1 MICKKCGTTL
11 NDKDILCPGC
21 GSRVEEVKTEKIENI
36 KIDNNSNITITD
48 DNIKISNETTHSNQD
63 IMPIDIKNNKKL
75 DTSPIEKKSKKKY
88 LIILLVIIL
97 IISSIYIG
105 YAYAKSYIKK
115 TKMNVTYDIHYKNY
129 VVSVLNR
136 YVYDTSNIEK
146 GFLTFSDDINNYVVL
161 ININEGNYNNLKDEY
176 LKLKPIIE
184 NQGLIVK
191 NITKKTL
198 YNKDYI
204 AVEIVNHGEEQILMY
219 TNLDDNNLITLL
231 LINKNH
237 TYDYTYVKNITPL
250 IKNIK
255 KSNNNETFTNNE
267 FILVDISTLTN

>member
-11 NDKDILCPGC
+11 NDQDILCPGC

-48 DNIKISNETTHSNQD
+48 DNIKISNQTTHSNQD

-129 VVSVLNR
+129 VVS
-136 YVYDTSNIEK
+136 
-146 GFLTFSDDINNYVVL
+146 
-161 ININEGNYNNLKDEY
+161 
-176 LKLKPIIE
+176 
-184 NQGLIVK
+184 
-191 NITKKTL
+191 
-198 YNKDYI
+198 
-204 AVEIVNHGEEQILMY
+204 
-219 TNLDDNNLITLL
+219 
-231 LINKNH
+231 
-237 TYDYTYVKNITPL
+237 
-250 IKNIK
+250 
-255 KSNNNETFTNNE
+255 
-267 FILVDISTLTN
+267 